1 MRPFVFGDGVIIEA
15 WKVDGY
21 YPFACAEEVT
31 FRMKTEMAET
41 TTADSGAWE
50 YYTPTGRNGW
60 TASLKGVLV
69 LNDPD
74 DDLWYALE
82 TFLLSVRGQGL
93 QIRIL
98 FRDKNGVERYALGE
112 VFIPE
117 GEITA
122 TMDDFARYVEQFQ
135 GSGPFDLSETI
146 TPPDGNKMKTKR
158 LFWITTG
165 AEPNVVQHNDLIGIA
180 LEDVTLVSRE
190 SDDKLQIID
199 SGSPSARQVRLDNN
213 AGTLRWANDF
223 DPNEQIVALI
233 NVTT

>member
-1 MRPFVFGDGVIIEA
+1 MRPFVYGKDVKIEA

-31 FRMKTEMAET
+31 IRMRTELAET

-50 YYTPTGRNGW
+50 YFVATGRNGW

-82 TFLLSVRGQGL
+82 TFLLSVRGEAL
-93 QIRIL
+93 QIRIR
-98 FRDKNGVERYALGE
+98 FIDKNDVERYALGE
-112 VFIPE
+112 VFIPDS
-117 GEITA
+117 EISGS
-122 TMDDFARYVEQFQ
+122 MDDFARYVEQFQ
-135 GSGPFDLSETI
+135 GSGPLDLSETI
-146 TPPDGNKMKTKR
+146 TPPDGNNMKTKR

-165 AEPNVVQHNDLIGIA
+165 AEPNEVQHNDLIGIA

-190 SDDKLQIID
+190 SDDKLEIID
-199 SGSPSARQVRLDNN
+199 SGTPTAVQVRLDNN
-213 AGTLRWANDF
+213 AGTLRWLNDF
-223 DPNEQIVALI
+223 NANEQIVALI
-233 NVTT
+233 NKES